1 MSDYPTV
8 PPGDGAAGAEADVG
22 ESRALPVLDR
32 MPETTDREDGD
43 PSDWQQAIADIR
55 GGLARHALVL
65 YLAWDT
71 IRESH
76 QRTIFGP
83 LWAMVSVAI
92 FVLGIG
98 LLFGRILNLR
108 AVAFLPYLATGYLVW
123 LMIMNMI
130 NEGCFVFVRQKNLI
144 LSSDMPYSVYVFQ
157 TIVKSL
163 ITFLLGLPIV
173 VGTLLWYGL
182 PGVHMLFV
190 AVAGLVIIAVN
201 GFSACILLGIVS
213 LRYRDVRE
221 TVRTLMRFLFFLT
234 PIIWQAD
241 MLSNRAYLALFNP
254 FTHFIALVRDPLLG
268 TFPPLISWAVCLLI
282 TVAGLAAALTA
293 FAKLRHRIPF
303 WL

>member
-1 MSDYPTV
+1 MV
-8 PPGDGAAGAEADVG
+8 PSRGDGAGAEADNA
-22 ESRALPVLDR
+22 ETQALPALDR
-32 MPETTDREDGD
+32 MPETGDRDEYD
-43 PSDWQQAIADIR
+43 PSDWQLAIADIQA
-55 GGLARHALVL
+55 GLARHELVL

-76 QRTIFGP
+76 QRTFFGP
-83 LWAMVSVAI
+83 LWAMASVAV

-98 LLFGRILNLR
+98 LLFGEILHLR
-108 AVAFLPYLATGYLVW
+108 VVAFLPYLATGYLVW

-130 NEGCFVFVRQKNLI
+130 NEACSVFVRQKNLI
-144 LSSDMPYSVYVFQ
+144 LSSDTPYSVYVFQ
-157 TIVKSL
+157 NIVKSL

-173 VGTLLWYGL
+173 VGTLMWYGPPSIPMVL
-182 PGVHMLFV
+182 V
-190 AVAGLVIIAVN
+190 AVVGLVIIAVN
-201 GFSACILLGIVS
+201 GVSVCILLGIVC

-221 TVRTLMRFLFFLT
+221 TVRTLMRFFFFLT

-241 MLSNRAYLALFNP
+241 MLSNRAYIAMYNP
-254 FTHFIALVRDPLLG
+254 FTHFLSLVRDPLLG

-282 TVAGLAAALTA
+282 TAAGLAAALTA